1 MAPQDIQVIP
11 VIDRHI
17 EFCSGCLACMRNG
30 GVCHHNDDMRSI
42 LEQIFASSDSKVINF
57 NRYGNKIF
65 IITEGG
71 TNPGLYRINTD
82 GSRLEYIAAGEI
94 LSVNCTSLYT
104 FFQYYTDEYT
114 LYRVPTSGNIVSIEE
129 ITIK

>member
-1 MAPQDIQVIP
+1 M
-11 VIDRHI
+11 
-17 EFCSGCLACMRNG
+17 CSEA
-30 GVCHHNDDMRSI
+30 V
-42 LEQIFASSDSKVINF
+42 EQIFGRSGSKVSSGNG
-57 NRYGNKIF
+57 YGNKIVLMR
-65 IITEGG
+65 EGG
-71 TNPGLYRINTD
+71 ANPGLYRINTD